1 VVKRGQQLV
10 IKAKPWDD
18 MLCPHLLSVLPLPDP
33 VTADAAMT
41 CDEAAK
47 MKYPDS
53 IVDRLKYKREC
64 KRAWRHAN
72 GKGVFNKLKG

>member
-1 VVKRGQQLV
+1 
-10 IKAKPWDD
+10 
-18 MLCPHLLSVLPLPDP
+18 MLKKVFLAAAASAFIVGAAVTAP